1 VRNLKLSASRDVA
14 LPAPRGATFPSHP
27 GERGGGGAGGCD
39 VMGAGPTFFLKG
51 VEGHITSHGGGGGQ
65 TPPWCRHMSYPW
77 CPDALLNKYFSYS
90 CDCEQPP

>member
-51 VEGHITSHGGGGGQ
+51 VEGHITSHCGGGGGAD
-65 TPPWCRHMSYPW
+65 TPMVQAYELPLVSGCTV
-77 CPDALLNKYFSYS
+77 
-90 CDCEQPP
+90 EQIFFIQLRL